1 MFFMNFVKN
10 LNFKRFS
17 KVLFSLRENIQPQVP
32 ILPILF
38 NSIVNIQQ
46 SANVLNLFIKMQY
59 IRGWI

>member
-17 KVLFSLRENIQPQVP
+17 KVLFPLRENIQPQVP
-32 ILPILF
+32 ILF
-38 NSIVNIQQ
+38 DSIVNIQQ